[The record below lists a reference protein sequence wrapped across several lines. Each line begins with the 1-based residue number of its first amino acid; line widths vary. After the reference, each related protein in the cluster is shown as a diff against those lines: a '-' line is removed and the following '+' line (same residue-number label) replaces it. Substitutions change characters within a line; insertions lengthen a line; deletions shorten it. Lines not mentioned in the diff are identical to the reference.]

1 MPRKNLR
8 SVLMVAFAAVSAIM
22 ALSLSLVL
30 GHLATE
36 RQREDIG
43 EAISELA
50 GQLRDQ
56 LDRGMNQRVRDIQII
71 AALRQVR
78 DPSTS
83 KNDNRAVLD
92 KLAQTFP
99 NYAFIGMAS
108 PDGIVQYATHGLL
121 EGKSVAERPW
131 FQAGKRD
138 LFTGDIH
145 EAKLLA
151 KLLSPQ
157 ANGEPLRFVDVATPV
172 FDLNGQFLGVLGAHL
187 SWAWARGLEQ
197 NVFTPARRNQGI
209 ETFVL
214 NRSGEIILAP
224 PGVDPATVKLPRNLP
239 TAEAAGEPV
248 TWPDGNDYLTSL
260 VLTHGEQNF
269 AGLGWKIV
277 VRQPTRIAFA
287 PVRSLQLTILVVG
300 AIGALVFA
308 LLGAWLAEAIARPML
323 RLAEAAERLQQGESG
338 LEIPLENQ
346 YSESARLSASL
357 RHLVAGLNDE
367 RSKLATLNQ
376 ALEEQVHARTDMLDR
391 ANMHLLSTLEERA
404 SMVKQLEELA
414 STDSLTGLLNRRAF
428 WLRADMEY
436 KRAARSGTPLSLV
449 MFDIDHFK
457 RINDAYGHDV
467 GDEALRQL
475 ANVVSASL
483 REIDL
488 VARMGGEE
496 FALLLPE
503 TAVEGAQLVAERLR
517 EQVAQIRVP
526 VATGGVVSFTASFG
540 ISAWPQELGLD
551 HALIRA
557 DQALYNAKNG
567 GRDQVRIYEAQS

>member
-1 MPRKNLR
+1 M
-8 SVLMVAFAAVSAIM
+8 
-22 ALSLSLVL
+22 
-30 GHLATE
+30 
-36 RQREDIG
+36 
-43 EAISELA
+43 
-50 GQLRDQ
+50 
-56 LDRGMNQRVRDIQII
+56 
-71 AALRQVR
+71 
-78 DPSTS
+78 
-83 KNDNRAVLD
+83 
-92 KLAQTFP
+92 
-99 NYAFIGMAS
+99 
-108 PDGIVQYATHGLL
+108 
-121 EGKSVAERPW
+121 
-131 FQAGKRD
+131 
-138 LFTGDIH
+138 
-145 EAKLLA
+145 
-151 KLLSPQ
+151 
-157 ANGEPLRFVDVATPV
+157 
-172 FDLNGQFLGVLGAHL
+172 LGAHL

-197 NVFTPARRNQGI
+197 NVFTPARRSQGI

-214 NRSGEIILAP
+214 NRTGEIILAP
-224 PGVDPATVKLPRNLP
+224 PGVDPASVKLPGRLP
-239 TAEAAGEPV
+239 TAEAPGEPV

-300 AIGALVFA
+300 AIGALLFA
-308 LLGAWLAEAIARPML
+308 LVGAWLAEAIARPML
-323 RLAEAAERLQQGESG
+323 RLAEAAERLQQGETG

-457 RINDAYGHDV
+457 RINDAHGHDV
-467 GDEALRQL
+467 AMRRCASWPTWSQPACARLIWWHAWAAKNLPCCCRKLRLKAPRWWPSACVNKSRKSAWRWQTAARSALPPALAFARGRKNWGWIMLDPRRPGPVQRQEQRAQSSPDLRQPGLIAAVLLRPAAAFVCKMPDGHHTTPYKSAIWTQAYEALQRP
-475 ANVVSASL
+475 SARPYRRAS
-483 REIDL
+483 RH
-488 VARMGGEE
+488 
-496 FALLLPE
+496 ALLCL
-503 TAVEGAQLVAERLR
+503 
-517 EQVAQIRVP
+517 
-526 VATGGVVSFTASFG
+526 
-540 ISAWPQELGLD
+540 
-551 HALIRA
+551 
-557 DQALYNAKNG
+557 
-567 GRDQVRIYEAQS
+567 